1 MIISSFI
8 QGEEGRLIILFLAGL
23 GAGFINV
30 LAGGGS
36 LLTLPILIL
45 VGLNPVMANGTNR
58 IGILLENLTA
68 THRFHQRQL
77 IGLKQG
83 GMLALWTL
91 PGVLSGTLAGVYIS
105 NLWFQRILVGVL
117 IIGAITLLVP
127 NKMGAVANSRTDGQ
141 PSPWLYPALV
151 ALGFY
156 GGFIQAGIGFLFILV
171 LRHLLI
177 QHLPQVNA
185 YKTLIIAIY
194 TLPALLIFAWMGE
207 VRWEIGA
214 TIAVG
219 GVLGAWLASKVT
231 LDRRGEL
238 WIKIAV
244 MVMVGAMAFKL
255 WV

>member
-1 MIISSFI
+1 MALSFV

-36 LLTLPILIL
+36 LFTLPVLIL
-45 VGLNPVMANGTNR
+45 AGLDPITANGTNR

-68 THRFHQRQL
+68 THHFHQRQL
-77 IGLKQG
+77 TELKQG
-83 GMLALWTL
+83 GMLSLWTL
-91 PGVLSGTLAGVYIS
+91 PGVVIGALAGVHIS
-105 NLWFQRILVGVL
+105 NLWFQRILVIVL
-117 IIGAITLLVP
+117 IIGAITLLLPKKRGTVP
-127 NKMGAVANSRTDGQ
+127 GSRADGQ
-141 PSPWLYPALV
+141 PSLWLYPALV

-171 LRHLLI
+171 LRKLLTR
-177 QHLPQVNA
+177 HLPQVNA

-207 VRWEIGA
+207 IRWGIGV

-219 GVLGAWLASKVT
+219 GILGAWLATKVT
-231 LDRRGEL
+231 LSRRGEL

-244 MVMVGAMAFKL
+244 VVMVGVMAAKL